1 MRQKNPVVLDKIPF
15 SHVLKIEED
24 LQTTGGYGQ
33 VAAVGDI
40 QQFPGIRQEST
51 SQKPA

>member
-1 MRQKNPVVLDKIPF
+1 MRQKNPVVIDKIPF

-24 LQTTGGYGQ
+24 LQATGGCGQ
-33 VAAVGDI
+33 VADSVDI
-40 QQFPGIRQEST
+40 QQFPGIRQESI